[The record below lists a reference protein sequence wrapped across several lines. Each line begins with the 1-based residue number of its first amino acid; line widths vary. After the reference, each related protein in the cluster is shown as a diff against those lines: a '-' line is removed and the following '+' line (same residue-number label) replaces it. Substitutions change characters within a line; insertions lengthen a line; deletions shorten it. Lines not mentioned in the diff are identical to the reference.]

1 MDKAARDD
9 RQGRGA
15 SGRLLPAS
23 RLHID
28 QQAAMVDVICYDKT
42 GTLTRNELVVSAIRP
57 AKPDH
62 GEADVLDFAAL
73 ANSSEGRDPIDS
85 VIRTV
90 AADGRGHGHPSLK
103 VARFTPFDPATT
115 LAEANAVDAGRE
127 IRVIKGAPAV
137 VAKVAPMTPAAE
149 KDLAAFTLAMDFIKL
164 AVFARVQVD

>member
-1 MDKAARDD
+1 
-9 RQGRGA
+9 
-15 SGRLLPAS
+15 
-23 RLHID
+23 
-28 QQAAMVDVICYDKT
+28 MVDVICYDKT